1 MRRETVHITASAFDE
16 RTILIH
22 KNGKVCGELKVK
34 DNGGHVP
41 MTEIVRRI
49 NFDPAKVAA
58 KRQEE
63 DAKVLTATKTITP
76 LEAHGH
82 GSTPGTKLGLP
93 IRADAAL
100 AKVVQSINTPLY
112 TGTAD
117 SDVNHMNEVNPA
129 GESN

>member
-34 DNGGHVP
+34 DNEGHVP

-82 GSTPGTKLGLP
+82 GSTPTP
-93 IRADAAL
+93 VQVDAAL
-100 AKVVQSINTPLY
+100 AKVVQAINTPLF